1 MRARRG
7 SYRLGF
13 SKGVGTVLEIIIL
26 GITQRDLLV
35 MLIVYP
41 ACIGL
46 LGVYACF
53 DPNVRRRVKELF
65 LDSTQSPGYYIL
77 VLLFLTLMITLV
89 LVMDEQPGTW
99 SWWWLIISL
108 PILVLFIAMVFYSIA
123 RWPNFWSQRPKE

>member
-53 DPNVRRRVKELF
+53 DPNVRRRVEELF
-65 LDSTQSPGYYIL
+65 LDISKSPWYSML

-108 PILVLFIAMVFYSIA
+108 PLQVLFIVIAFYSIA
-123 RWPNFWSQRPKE
+123 RWRSYWSQRP